1 MEVNLVTIN
10 SLFANAAEQFLIPSY
25 QRRYSWGSLQVKE
38 LIDDVMS
45 SNIQEGHL
53 LGMIILHRYL
63 DNNGFKIDVVDG
75 QQRLTTISLILKAM
89 ANTYRNRNIQNNDAI
104 ALQIEELLRCQNLQ
118 AQRFPKIVLGN
129 LDNDD

>member
-75 QQRLTTISLILKAM
+75 QQRITTSIILLKVIFL
-89 ANTYRNRNIQNNDAI
+89 Y
-104 ALQIEELLRCQNLQ
+104 
-118 AQRFPKIVLGN
+118 
-129 LDNDD
+129 